1 MTPENATR
9 LMAEAERSA
18 ADAARIR
25 GFIRMIPKAAV
36 AGELMMVAARL
47 ESSSEELRQIA
58 GQLQ

>member
-1 MTPENATR
+1 MTENANR
-9 LMAEAERSA
+9 LMAEADKCA
-18 ADAARIR
+18 GDAARIR

-58 GQLQ
+58 GRIQ